1 MTHGGKTVLVLGGGV
16 GGLVAAHELR
26 KDLPR
31 PHRVVLIERSTTHL
45 FYPSLLWL
53 MIGQR
58 TAQDIRRPLATLA
71 QQGIEV
77 IQGEITAL
85 DAAARTIQVDGQSFS
100 GDSLIVSLGAEL
112 APETVPGLAQAGYNL
127 YTLEGM
133 EGLSRALA
141 TFVSGKL
148 ALVVASLPYKCPAAP
163 YEAAMLLEY
172 FFRKRKIREQVTLN
186 LYAGEPGP
194 MGVAG
199 PEVSRAV
206 RDMIEQKGM
215 HYYPDQYLTRVDPH
229 ARQLSFSSGL
239 TAMYDLLAFVPPH
252 QVPLLAIEA
261 GLAHECAWVP
271 VDRSTL
277 ETRYPGVYAIGDI
290 TGIPLVI
297 GKPLPK
303 AGVFAHGQAEVVA
316 HNIAVAITGKGE
328 ARRFEGHGECFIE
341 MGDGKPVL
349 PVATSTRSL
358 LRPSRCTPLA
368 RTGTRQRCCSR
379 RTGGGAGSRGGRA
392 PAAAVPY
399 IG

>member
-1 MTHGGKTVLVLGGGV
+1 MVQEGKTVLVLGGGV

-26 KDLPR
+26 KQLPR
-31 PHRVVLIERSTTHL
+31 PHRVVMIERSATHL

-58 TAQDIRRPLATLA
+58 KPQDISRPLATLA
-71 QQGIEV
+71 QKGIEV
-77 IQGEITAL
+77 VQGEITAL
-85 DAAARTIQVDGQSFS
+85 DAETRTIQVDGQQRSF
-100 GDSLIVSLGAEL
+100 DYLIIALGAEL
-112 APETVPGLAQAGYNL
+112 APETVPGVSQAGYNL

-133 EGLSRALA
+133 ENLYRALS
-141 TFVSGKL
+141 TFKAGKL
-148 ALVVASLPYKCPAAP
+148 VLVVANIPYKCPAAP

-172 FFRKRKIREQVTLN
+172 SFRKRKIREQVELD

-206 RDMIEQKGM
+206 REMVEQKGI
-215 HYYPDQYLTRVDPH
+215 HYSPDQYVTRVDPQAH
-229 ARQLSFSSGL
+229 QLYFSSGL
-239 TAMYDLLAFVPPH
+239 TAKYDLLAFVPPH
-252 QVPLLAIEA
+252 RVPRLAIKA
-261 GLAHECAWVP
+261 GLAREGAWVP

-328 ARRFEGHGECFIE
+328 ARRFEGHGECFVE
-341 MGDGKPVL
+341 MGDGKAGFARGNFYAEPAPTVKMYTPGPHWHAAKVL
-349 PVATSTRSL
+349 FEKDWW
-358 LRPSRCTPLA
+358 
-368 RTGTRQRCCSR
+368 R
-379 RTGGGAGSRGGRA
+379 RWF
-392 PAAAVPY
+392 
-399 IG
+399 

>member
-1 MTHGGKTVLVLGGGV
+1 MVREGKTVLVLGGGV
-16 GGLVAAHELR
+16 GGLVAAHALR
-26 KDLPR
+26 TQLPR

-58 TAQDIRRPLATLA
+58 QPQAISRPLAALA

-77 IQGEITAL
+77 VQGEITAL
-85 DAAARTIQVDGQSFS
+85 DAEARTIQVDGQQLG
-100 GDSLIVSLGAEL
+100 GDFLIISLGAEL
-112 APETVPGLAQAGYNL
+112 APETVPGLAEAGSNL

-133 EGLSRALA
+133 ENLSQALA
-141 TFVSGKL
+141 TFTAGTL

-172 FFRKRKIREQVTLN
+172 SFRKRKIREQVELN

-199 PEVSRAV
+199 PQVSRAV
-206 RDMIEQKGM
+206 REMVEQKGI
-215 HYYPDQYLTRVDPH
+215 HYFPDQSITRVDPQ
-229 ARQLSFSSGL
+229 ARQLHFASGL
-239 TAMYDLLAFVPPH
+239 TARYDLLAFVPPH
-252 QVPLLAIEA
+252 RVPRLAIEA
-261 GLAHECAWVP
+261 GLAREGAWVS

-316 HNIAVAITGKGE
+316 HNIAVAVTGKGE
-328 ARRFEGHGECFIE
+328 AKRFEGHGECFVE
-341 MGDGKPVL
+341 MGDGKAGFARGNFYAEPAPTVKMYTPGPHWHAAKVL
-349 PVATSTRSL
+349 FEKDWW
-358 LRPSRCTPLA
+358 
-368 RTGTRQRCCSR
+368 R
-379 RTGGGAGSRGGRA
+379 RWF
-392 PAAAVPY
+392 
-399 IG
+399 

>member
-1 MTHGGKTVLVLGGGV
+1 MTNEGKTILVLGGGV
-16 GGLVAAHELR
+16 GGLVTANELR
-26 KDLPR
+26 KQLPR
-31 PHRVVLIERSTTHL
+31 PHRIMLIERSTTHL
-45 FYPSLLWL
+45 FSPSLLWL

-58 TAQDIRRPLATLA
+58 KPQAISRPLDSLA
-71 QQGIEV
+71 QKGIEV
-77 IQGEITAL
+77 VQGEITAL
-85 DAAARTIQVDGQSFS
+85 DAEARTIQMDGQALT
-100 GDSLIVSLGAEL
+100 GDYLIISLGAEL
-112 APETVPGLAQAGYNL
+112 APETVPGLAQAGSNL

-133 EGLSRALA
+133 EALSQALA
-141 TFVSGKL
+141 TFTAGKL

-172 FFRKRKIREQVTLN
+172 FFRKRKIREQVELD

-206 RDMIEQKGM
+206 RGMVEQKGI
-215 HYYPDQYLTRVDPH
+215 HYYPDQSVTCVDPH
-229 ARQLSFSSGL
+229 ARQLSFASGL
-239 TAMYDLLAFVPPH
+239 TATYDLLAFVPPH
-252 QVPLLAIEA
+252 RVPRLAIEA
-261 GLAHECAWVP
+261 GLAREGGWVS

-328 ARRFEGHGECFIE
+328 ARRFEGHGECFVE
-341 MGDGKPVL
+341 MGDGKAGFARGNFYAEPAPTVKMYTPGPHWHAAKVL
-349 PVATSTRSL
+349 FEKDWW
-358 LRPSRCTPLA
+358 
-368 RTGTRQRCCSR
+368 R
-379 RTGGGAGSRGGRA
+379 RWF
-392 PAAAVPY
+392 
-399 IG
+399 

>member
-1 MTHGGKTVLVLGGGV
+1 
-16 GGLVAAHELR
+16 
-26 KDLPR
+26 
-31 PHRVVLIERSTTHL
+31 
-45 FYPSLLWL
+45 
-53 MIGQR
+53 
-58 TAQDIRRPLATLA
+58 LASA
-71 QQGIEV
+71 
-77 IQGEITAL
+77 ITAL
-85 DAAARTIQVDGQSFS
+85 DAATRTIQVNGQALT
-100 GDSLIVSLGAEL
+100 GDYLIVSLGAEL

-133 EGLSRALA
+133 ETLHQVLS
-141 TFVSGKL
+141 TFTAGKL

-172 FFRKRKIREQVTLN
+172 FFRKRHLREQVELD

-206 RDMIEQKGM
+206 REMVEQKGI
-215 HYYPDQYLTRVDPH
+215 HYSPDQSVTYVDPQ
-229 ARQLSFSSGL
+229 ARQLSFASGL
-239 TAMYDLLAFVPPH
+239 TVKYDLLAFVPPH
-252 QVPLLAIEA
+252 RLPRVAIEA
-261 GLAHECAWVP
+261 GLAREGAWVP
-271 VDRSTL
+271 VDRCTL

-341 MGDGKPVL
+341 MGDGKAGFARGNFYAEPAPTVKMYTPGPHWHAAKVL
-349 PVATSTRSL
+349 FEKDWW
-358 LRPSRCTPLA
+358 
-368 RTGTRQRCCSR
+368 R
-379 RTGGGAGSRGGRA
+379 RWF
-392 PAAAVPY
+392 
-399 IG
+399 

>member
-1 MTHGGKTVLVLGGGV
+1 MRQKEKTVLVLGGGV

-26 KDLPR
+26 TQLPR

-58 TAQDIRRPLATLA
+58 KPQAISRPLALLA
-71 QQGIEV
+71 QKGIEV
-77 IQGEITAL
+77 VHGEITAL
-85 DAAARTIQVDGQSFS
+85 DAATRTIQVGGQALT
-100 GDSLIVSLGAEL
+100 GDYFVVSLGAEL
-112 APETVPGLAQAGYNL
+112 APETVPGLAQAGSNL

-133 EGLSRALA
+133 ENLSQALA
-141 TFVSGKL
+141 TWKRGKL
-148 ALVVASLPYKCPAAP
+148 ALVVASIPYKCPAAP

-172 FFRKRKIREQVTLN
+172 SFRKRHMREQVELN

-199 PEVSRAV
+199 PQVSRAV
-206 RDMIEQKGM
+206 REMVEQKGI
-215 HYYPDQYLTRVDPH
+215 HYFPDQYVTRVDPQ
-229 ARQLSFSSGL
+229 ARQLSFASGL
-239 TAMYDLLAFVPPH
+239 TATYDLLAFVPLH
-252 QVPLLAIEA
+252 RVPRLAIEA
-261 GLAHECAWVP
+261 GLAREGAWVP

-303 AGVFAHGQAEVVA
+303 AGVFARGQAEVVA

-328 ARRFEGHGECFIE
+328 ARRFEGHGECFVE
-341 MGDGKPVL
+341 MGDGQAGFARGDFYAEPAPTVKMYTPGPHWHAAKVL
-349 PVATSTRSL
+349 FEKDWW
-358 LRPSRCTPLA
+358 
-368 RTGTRQRCCSR
+368 R
-379 RTGGGAGSRGGRA
+379 RWF
-392 PAAAVPY
+392 
-399 IG
+399 

>member
-1 MTHGGKTVLVLGGGV
+1 MTHEGKTILVLGGGV

-26 KDLPR
+26 KRLPR
-31 PHRVVLIERSTTHL
+31 PHRVVLIERSTIHL
-45 FYPSLLWL
+45 FSPSLLWL

-58 TAQDIRRPLATLA
+58 KPQAISRPLETLA

-77 IQGEITAL
+77 IQGEITSL
-85 DAAARTIQVDGQSFS
+85 HPETRTVQVDGQRVT
-100 GDSLIVSLGAEL
+100 GDYLIVSLGAEL
-112 APETVPGLAQAGYNL
+112 APETIPGLALAGSNL

-133 EGLSRALA
+133 EHLYKALS
-141 TFVSGKL
+141 TFTAGKL

-172 FFRKRKIREQVTLN
+172 SFRKRKIREQVTLD

-206 RDMIEQKGM
+206 REMVEKKGI
-215 HYYPDQYLTRVDPH
+215 HYFPDQYVTHVDPQ
-229 ARQLSFSSGL
+229 ARQLSFASGL
-239 TAMYDLLAFVPPH
+239 TAKYDLLAFVPPH
-252 QVPLLAIEA
+252 RVPRLAIEA
-261 GLAHECAWVP
+261 GLASEGTWVS

-277 ETRYPGVYAIGDI
+277 ETRFPGVYAIGDI

-316 HNIAVAITGKGE
+316 HNLAVAITGKGE
-328 ARRFEGHGECFIE
+328 ARRFEGHGECFVE
-341 MGDGKPVL
+341 MGDGKAGFARGNFYAEPAPSVKMYTPGPHWHAAKVL
-349 PVATSTRSL
+349 FEKDWW
-358 LRPSRCTPLA
+358 
-368 RTGTRQRCCSR
+368 R
-379 RTGGGAGSRGGRA
+379 RWF
-392 PAAAVPY
+392 
-399 IG
+399 

>member
-1 MTHGGKTVLVLGGGV
+1 MVQEGKTVLVLGGGV

-26 KDLPR
+26 KQLPR
-31 PHRVVLIERSTTHL
+31 PHRVVMIERSATHL

-58 TAQDIRRPLATLA
+58 KPQDISRPLATLA
-71 QQGIEV
+71 QKGIEV
-77 IQGEITAL
+77 VQGEITAL
-85 DAAARTIQVDGQSFS
+85 DAETRTIQVDGQQRSF
-100 GDSLIVSLGAEL
+100 DYLIIALGAEL
-112 APETVPGLAQAGYNL
+112 TPETVPGVSQAGYNL

-133 EGLSRALA
+133 ENLYRALS
-141 TFVSGKL
+141 TFKTGKL
-148 ALVVASLPYKCPAAP
+148 ALVVANIPYKCPAAP

-172 FFRKRKIREQVTLN
+172 SFRKRKIREQVELD

-206 RDMIEQKGM
+206 REMVEQKGI
-215 HYYPDQYLTRVDPH
+215 HYSPDQYVTSVDPQ
-229 ARQLSFSSGL
+229 ARQLYFSSGL
-239 TAMYDLLAFVPPH
+239 TAKYDLLAFVPPH
-252 QVPLLAIEA
+252 RVPRLAIEA
-261 GLAHECAWVP
+261 GLAREGAWVP

-328 ARRFEGHGECFIE
+328 ARRFEGHGECFVE
-341 MGDGKPVL
+341 MGDGKAGFARGNFYAEPAPTVKMYTPGPHWHAAKVL
-349 PVATSTRSL
+349 FEKDWW
-358 LRPSRCTPLA
+358 
-368 RTGTRQRCCSR
+368 R
-379 RTGGGAGSRGGRA
+379 RWF
-392 PAAAVPY
+392 
-399 IG
+399 

>member
-1 MTHGGKTVLVLGGGV
+1 MIREGKTVLVLGGGV
-16 GGLVAAHELR
+16 GGLVAAHALR
-26 KDLPR
+26 KQLPR

-58 TAQDIRRPLATLA
+58 KAQDIRRPLALLA

-77 IQGEITAL
+77 VQGEITAL
-85 DAAARTIQVDGQSFS
+85 DAK
-100 GDSLIVSLGAEL
+100 
-112 APETVPGLAQAGYNL
+112 
-127 YTLEGM
+127 
-133 EGLSRALA
+133 ALA
-141 TFVSGKL
+141 TFTAGKL

-172 FFRKRKIREQVTLN
+172 FFRKRKIREQVTLD

-199 PEVSRAV
+199 PQVSRAV
-206 RDMIEQKGM
+206 RDLVQQKGI
-215 HYYPDQYLTRVDPH
+215 HYSPDQSVTCVDPH
-229 ARQLSFSSGL
+229 ARQLSFASGL
-239 TAMYDLLAFVPPH
+239 TATYDLLAFVPPH
-252 QVPLLAIEA
+252 RVPRLAIEA
-261 GLAHECAWVP
+261 GLAREGAWVP

-277 ETRYPGVYAIGDI
+277 ETRYQGVYAIGDI

-328 ARRFEGHGECFIE
+328 ARRFEGHGECFVE
-341 MGDGKPVL
+341 MGDGKAGFARGNFYAEPAPTVKMYTPGPHWHAAKVL
-349 PVATSTRSL
+349 FEKDWW
-358 LRPSRCTPLA
+358 
-368 RTGTRQRCCSR
+368 R
-379 RTGGGAGSRGGRA
+379 R
-392 PAAAVPY
+392 
-399 IG
+399 